1 MNDIS
6 MVSESLTR
14 EHILEEK
21 SEDLNASTKYPG
33 ITSSYAPPTKLSNN
47 NINSQLADQ
56 GDNSAQNKLSVS

>member
-33 ITSSYAPPTKLSNN
+33 ITSSYAPPTKLSKK
-47 NINSQLADQ
+47 NINSQLAD
-56 GDNSAQNKLSVS
+56 